1 MDNLFVKTF
10 LDVLHVLATVV
21 WIGGMLVNV
30 MVIRPTTVKVLEPS
44 VAGKFTQ
51 AMMKRF
57 RIFVYASIAI
67 LGITG
72 IPMKIVSEH
81 YVSIINF
88 DSFWGILSFI
98 KHLLY
103 GVLVVLAVLNFEVIS
118 PRMARAAATSNN
130 RQFTIWK
137 KRLAVSG
144 GLALISA
151 IGTLIISSM
160 MRYI

>member
-10 LDVLHVLATVV
+10 LDVLHVIATLI
-21 WIGGMLVNV
+21 WIGGMMVNAL
-30 MVIRPTTVKVLEPS
+30 VIRPTTVKVLEPS
-44 VAGKFTQ
+44 VAGQFTQ

-57 RIFVYASIAI
+57 RIFVYASIVV
-67 LGITG
+67 LGVTG

-88 DSFWGILSFI
+88 ENLWGIISFV

-118 PRMARAAATSNN
+118 PRVARAAAASNN
-130 RQFTIWK
+130 QQFAIWK
-137 KRLAVSG
+137 KRLAISG
-144 GLALISA
+144 MLAMVTA
-151 IGTLIISSM
+151 IGTLILSSM